1 MHLSFNNI
9 DFYHH
14 LLCLLPR
21 LRLMQADIVYA
32 RGRARMGRS
41 QHSMDACRAAVLSA
55 GGIVTA
61 AALTCITEMEL
72 QARQCMIE

>member
-1 MHLSFNNI
+1 
-9 DFYHH
+9 
-14 LLCLLPR
+14 
-21 LRLMQADIVYA
+21 MQADIVYA